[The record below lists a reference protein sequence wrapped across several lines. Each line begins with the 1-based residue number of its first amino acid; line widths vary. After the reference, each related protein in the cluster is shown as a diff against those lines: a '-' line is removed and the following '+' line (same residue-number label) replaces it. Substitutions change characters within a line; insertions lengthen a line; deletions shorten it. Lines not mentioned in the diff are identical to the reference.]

1 MIPAATSVSISRI
14 PPSDAHRRTHRRIP
28 RRLYLG
34 PDAFVVLIPEK
45 ERADDDGDE
54 RDHDRERQS
63 RVDVSGACNQ
73 AGRDD
78 GKESAEPAVA
88 EMIWKGHRGV
98 PDPGGL
104 RLSRRGCRR
113 CRSRTTRSSCR
124 RTMQRSPS
132 RFRERRRLHEQSR
145 WKTRWNCLLYTSDAA
160 DDL

>member
-73 AGRDD
+73 AGRDN

-98 PDPGGL
+98 PDPG
-104 RLSRRGCRR
+104 
-113 CRSRTTRSSCR
+113 
-124 RTMQRSPS
+124 
-132 RFRERRRLHEQSR
+132 RERFDQKGRDRPIDHRHEHHLDEHPVS
-145 WKTRWNCLLYTSDAA
+145 YTHLTLPTIYSV
-160 DDL
+160 